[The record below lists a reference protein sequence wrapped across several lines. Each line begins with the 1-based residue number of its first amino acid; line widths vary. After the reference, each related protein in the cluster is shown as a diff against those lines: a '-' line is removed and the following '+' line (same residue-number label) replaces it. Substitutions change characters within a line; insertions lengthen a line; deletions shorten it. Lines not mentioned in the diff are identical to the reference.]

1 MVEWFRPFLYLH
13 NTDLNDLQ
21 KRICVVDDDDDDD
34 DDDDNSVVLLIL
46 KINIIYA
53 TNYHI
58 YWKYSFITSVP
69 VVWIVI
75 MKIKVKKSDK

>member
-1 MVEWFRPFLYLH
+1 MMVEWFRSFLYLH

-21 KRICVVDDDDDDD
+21 KRIYDDDDDDD
-34 DDDDNSVVLLIL
+34 GDDDSVVLLIL

-69 VVWIVI
+69 LLEL
-75 MKIKVKKSDK
+75 